1 MSFRVRSSHEG
12 GRNCNKCSIRVLY
25 RYFTWDWIDY
35 NTGTVTLSHKYVN
48 SVAVVVVIMHFYIK
62 KVSTSYIP
70 LLADSSSYL
79 LCVLLS
85 LVSG

>member
-1 MSFRVRSSHEG
+1 MSFQVRSSHEG

-48 SVAVVVVIMHFYIK
+48 SVAV
-62 KVSTSYIP
+62 
-70 LLADSSSYL
+70 
-79 LCVLLS
+79 
-85 LVSG
+85 